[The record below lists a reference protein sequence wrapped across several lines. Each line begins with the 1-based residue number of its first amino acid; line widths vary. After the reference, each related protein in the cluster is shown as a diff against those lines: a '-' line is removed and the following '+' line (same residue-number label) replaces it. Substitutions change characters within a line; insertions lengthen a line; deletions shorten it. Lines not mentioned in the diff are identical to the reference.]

1 MPPATLLKITTSING
16 DHSISNGLA
25 KTFIDTFLEKAPDT
39 IVVERDLNKLPVAFL
54 NVESVYGSYKP
65 EDQRSESEKAQVG
78 TRLELVQE
86 LLGASDVVIAT
97 PMWNWNC
104 PAVLK
109 AYIDAIIMPGVLGA
123 GEGKLA
129 GKKVTILV
137 SQGGAYGPGTGKE
150 SWDYLSGYLKMVFSA
165 LGSTDVVVIKSELGL
180 AGIAPGME
188 GLVDQKAA
196 NIAAATEEVK
206 QRAIPAPRSRPVSAK

>member
-1 MPPATLLKITTSING
+1 MPATLLKITTSING

-25 KTFIDTFLEKAPDT
+25 NSFVEAFLAKSPDAV
-39 IVVERDLNKLPVAFL
+39 VVERDLQKQPVAFL
-54 NVESVYGSYKP
+54 NAESTYGAYKP

-78 TRLELVQE
+78 ARLELAQE
-86 LLGASDVVIAT
+86 LLSATDVVIAT

-109 AYIDAIIMPGVLGA
+109 AYIDAIVIPGVLGA

-129 GKKVTILV
+129 GKRITVLI

-150 SWDYLSGYLKMVFSA
+150 SWDYLTGYLKMVFQA
-165 LGSTDVVVIKSELGL
+165 LGSNDVDVIKSELGL

-206 QRAIPAPRSRPVSAK
+206 RRASSGPASRPASAK